1 MVEKSGREAEL
12 AVTGMHCATCSLA
25 VEEALKREPG
35 VIGAQVNLATESARV
50 TFDPARTD
58 LARLGKAVEGA
69 GFGVV
74 NREATL
80 RVGGMLCE
88 M

>member
-1 MVEKSGREAEL
+1 MAAETEREAEL

-35 VIGAQVNLATESARV
+35 VSDAQVNLATESARV

-58 LARLGKAVEGA
+58 LARLGKAVEGPDTA
-69 GFGVV
+69 S
-74 NREATL
+74 
-80 RVGGMLCE
+80 
-88 M
+88 